1 MYTGF
6 KYTVVKT
13 NLLSGNEYETI
24 WNQNSVYE
32 KTDFDSYQKID
43 SWKMLTFKTLAL
55 FKYYPSAIKTSRL
68 EVNVLFFQ
76 LNSSTTRAIKQ

>member
-1 MYTGF
+1 MRR
-6 KYTVVKT
+6 
-13 NLLSGNEYETI
+13 ETI

-55 FKYYPSAIKTSRL
+55 FKYYPS
-68 EVNVLFFQ
+68 VH
-76 LNSSTTRAIKQ
+76 